1 MICITSSPMSS
12 FRPVKVLEFNV
23 WPWKSKTPV
32 NTICEYLRL
41 QLIPVTFESD
51 LKSYMCCWHELS
63 KAFFT
68 IVYWPLK
75 SVHFQVWD
83 ELHTHC
89 QQFIWGK
96 PCKLW
101 SSGPL
106 YIFHISLL
114 DSEKTLLDFL
124 VIKSIVIVPLEL
136 LCFQLSSLLHWQVG
150 WRVWFYLTDY
160 WGPSQS
166 FLFSRLS
173 CLKKRLHTLS
183 HIDWVVCNT
192 FRLRHHPY
200 WPLLWSDPQ
209 SVTQIVPYKSSVIL
223 SCPFTSRATASPF
236 LFSYPVL
243 SEEFV
248 SIYTTTAVK
257 WAASHASCT
266 SGCCTVGAVLLPT
279 AYIQPCHPPPP

>member
-32 NTICEYLRL
+32 NIICEYLIL
-41 QLIPVTFESD
+41 QLRPVTFESD

-68 IVYWPLK
+68 VVYWPLK
-75 SVHFQVWD
+75 SVHFQVLD

-89 QQFIWGK
+89 QQLVWGK
-96 PCKLW
+96 PCKPW

-114 DSEKTLLDFL
+114 ISEKTLLDFL
-124 VIKSIVIVPLEL
+124 IIKSIVIVPLEL
-136 LCFQLSSLLHWQVG
+136 ICFQLSSLLHWQVG
-150 WRVWFYLTDY
+150 WRVWFYLPDY
-160 WGPSQS
+160 WGLSQS

-183 HIDWVVCNT
+183 HID
-192 FRLRHHPY
+192 
-200 WPLLWSDPQ
+200 
-209 SVTQIVPYKSSVIL
+209 
-223 SCPFTSRATASPF
+223 
-236 LFSYPVL
+236 
-243 SEEFV
+243 
-248 SIYTTTAVK
+248 
-257 WAASHASCT
+257 
-266 SGCCTVGAVLLPT
+266 
-279 AYIQPCHPPPP
+279 